1 MNGFV
6 PLLAALALAQGD
18 PPPAPPAGSAEP
30 APPAASAPTAVAEP
44 APPPAPSATKAT
56 ADPAPPPAPPPAP
69 SAAAGGAAGGAA
81 PAPPRAKAPPP
92 APPRDPASPAERA
105 EAERAARAF
114 LDALAAGSADGLA
127 QAAADRFSFDG
138 EPQAGRDAI
147 RRTWRALLAG
157 REGPPPRVG
166 SVEVLA
172 AAEAMGRLG
181 KPPARIAPLV
191 RPGVLVA
198 IADVGGRAV
207 VLFLSREG
215 GRMAVLGMHD

>member
-44 APPPAPSATKAT
+44 APPPPASATKDTADPAPPPAPSATKAT
-56 ADPAPPPAPPPAP
+56 AD
-69 SAAAGGAAGGAA
+69 

>member
-30 APPAASAPTAVAEP
+30 APPAASAPTAVADP
-44 APPPAPSATKAT
+44 ARPPAASATKDT
-56 ADPAPPPAPPPAP
+56 ADPAPPPAP
-69 SAAAGGAAGGAA
+69 SAAAGGAA

-157 REGPPPRVG
+157 REGPSPRVG